1 MLNMAS
7 SGENVQDSTNENGDL
22 HVSREDTV
30 SLVKTII
37 SSEFRHLKK
46 QLLNTDKLVNYLKRK
61 YSEEQ
66 ISILNTQGTRNNTIS
81 IVLFC

>member
-7 SGENVQDSTNENGDL
+7 SGENVQDSTSENGDL

-37 SSEFRHLKK
+37 SSEFRDLKK
-46 QLLNTDKLVNYLKRK
+46 QLLNADKPVNYLKRK
-61 YSEEQ
+61 
-66 ISILNTQGTRNNTIS
+66 
-81 IVLFC
+81 